1 MLSDDI
7 KLSIQTAYSGFLKK
21 KELSPRYGQRLM
33 IAEIAKSIAAI
44 KTDSEGNRIS
54 DDHVCVVEAGTGTG
68 KTVAYLVSTIPMAQA
83 MEKKVVISTA
93 TIALQDQ
100 IVSKDIPDLLLNSP
114 LTFSYQL
121 AKGRGRY
128 LCLSQ
133 LDQLMSAG
141 GSNDPNMA
149 LWEDLRAVTVDKES
163 SKLYQEL
170 SMAVDQ
176 GRWDG
181 DRDSWEEEIDDVSW
195 RRVTTDHNRCTGR
208 NCSFYDEC
216 VFYQNRGN
224 LHKADVIVANHDLV
238 LADLVL
244 GGGAILPSPEDTIYI
259 FDEGHHLPDKALG
272 HFSSSS
278 YIRGTLA
285 WLTDLEKMLST
296 VAQTFANTCIQ
307 PSAEQLADPIQQLQQ
322 LLPITLSMLSPL
334 EAQTDNFRGGAYGGG
349 SSQAGYSVYRFENG
363 EIPPELIEQ
372 AASINIETVRV
383 RKLLTQ
389 IADALDDG
397 LEDKRLDIN
406 KSEAEL
412 WYPLVGSQLARAD
425 AIDRLWQSYR
435 TAKAKVGKDIPIARW
450 LNFHEASQGVDVE
463 LCSSPILAA
472 EVLNQYLWSRCF
484 ASVVT
489 SATIAAVGDFE
500 RFKMRT
506 GISSHAGFHVVPSPF
521 DYAEAG
527 KVIVPLMDF
536 DPSDNVR
543 HTQYL
548 VDFLISEGKR
558 IATLVLFTSRRQLQ
572 EVYDLLPFEYQEV
585 VLAQGL
591 VSKSEI
597 IKKHKAAID
606 DGEFSIIF
614 GLASFAE
621 GIDLPG
627 EYCEHVVIAKLPFSV
642 PEDPVDETLSE
653 WIKAQ
658 GGNPFMQIAVP
669 DAAIKLKQAVGR
681 LLRTEMDQGKISIL
695 DRRVV
700 TRHYGKAIL
709 NSLPPFPVIK
719 GK

>member
-21 KELSPRYGQRLM
+21 KGLSPRYGQRLM
-33 IAEIAKSIAAI
+33 IAEIAKALAAI
-44 KTDSEGNRIS
+44 KTDSDDKRTS

-68 KTVAYLVSTIPMAQA
+68 KTVAYLVSAIPMAQA
-83 MEKKVVISTA
+83 MGKKVVISTA
-93 TIALQDQ
+93 TVALQDQ
-100 IVSKDIPDLLLNSP
+100 IVTKDIPDLLLNSP
-114 LTFSYQL
+114 LSFSFQL

-133 LDQLMSAG
+133 LDELMTAG
-141 GSNDPNMA
+141 GSDDPNMA
-149 LWEDLRAVTVDKES
+149 LWQELRAVTVDKASAE
-163 SKLYQEL
+163 LYQSL

-181 DRDSWEEEIDDVSW
+181 DRDSWEDEIDDVVW

-224 LHKADVIVANHDLV
+224 LHKVDVIVANHDLV

-244 GGGAILPSPEDTIYI
+244 GGGAILPAPEDTIYI

-278 YIRGTLA
+278 YLRGTQSWLA
-285 WLTDLEKMLST
+285 ELEKLLGS
-296 VAQTFANTCIQ
+296 VAQTFSNTGIQ
-307 PSAEQLADPIQQLQQ
+307 TFAEQLVDPIQQLQQ
-322 LLPITLSMLSPL
+322 QLPLVQAMLAPL
-334 EAQTDNFRGGAYGGG
+334 ADQTDNFRGGFGND
-349 SSQAGYSVYRFENG
+349 SKNGYSVYRFESG
-363 EIPPELIEQ
+363 EIPPELKQQ
-372 AASINIETVRV
+372 AKISSVETVAV
-383 RKLLTQ
+383 RKYLSQ
-389 IADALDDG
+389 IAEILDDALEGD
-397 LEDKRLDIN
+397 RSDIN
-406 KSEAEL
+406 KSEAEQ
-412 WYPLVGSQLARAD
+412 WYPIVGAQLARAD
-425 AIDRLWQSYR
+425 AVDRLWQSYCR
-435 TAKAKVGKDIPIARW
+435 DEVASKIPAARW
-450 LNFHEASQGVDVE
+450 LNFHEVSQGIDIE

-472 EVLNQYLWSRCF
+472 DVLSQYLWSRCF
-484 ASVVT
+484 ASIVT
-489 SATIAAVGDFE
+489 SATIVAVGDFE

-506 GISSHAGFHVVPSPF
+506 GIPSSGGFHVVPSPF
-521 DYAEAG
+521 DYADAG
-527 KVIVPLMDF
+527 KVVIPAMDF

-543 HTQYL
+543 HTQFI
-548 VDFLISEGKR
+548 VDFLIESGKR
-558 IATLVLFTSRRQLQ
+558 IATLVLFTSRKQLQ
-572 EVYDLLPFEYQEV
+572 EVYDLLPFEYQEI

-591 VSKSEI
+591 VAKSEI

-606 DGEFSIIF
+606 DGDYSVIF

-627 EYCEHVVIAKLPFSV
+627 AYCEHVVISKLPFAV

-653 WIKAQ
+653 WIKGQ

-681 LLRTEMDQGKISIL
+681 LLRTEMDHGQISIL
-695 DRRVV
+695 DRRIVKK
-700 TRHYGKAIL
+700 RYGKAIL
-709 NSLPPFPVIK
+709 NSLPPFPVIV
-719 GK
+719 G